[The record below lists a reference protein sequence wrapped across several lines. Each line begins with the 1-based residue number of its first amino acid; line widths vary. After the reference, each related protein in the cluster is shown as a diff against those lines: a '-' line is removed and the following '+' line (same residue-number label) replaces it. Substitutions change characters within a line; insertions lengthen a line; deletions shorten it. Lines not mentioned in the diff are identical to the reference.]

1 MPSAETVYF
10 IITLI
15 TGFIVASAYITSKI
29 RKQRTDELEGLAKAR
44 GERIEDLEAQINR
57 LESRITKLEGAYD
70 ALQTFKVQEIADAV
84 VAKLL
89 SDDGIPI

>member
-1 MPSAETVYF
+1 MPSIETIYF

-15 TGFIVASAYITSKI
+15 TGFIVASAYIASKI
-29 RKQRTDELEGLAKAR
+29 RKQRTDELEGLAKTR
-44 GERIEDLEAQINR
+44 GERVEDLEAQVSR
-57 LESRITKLEGAYD
+57 LESRITKLEGAYE
-70 ALQTFKVQEIADAV
+70 ALQHFKTQEIADAV